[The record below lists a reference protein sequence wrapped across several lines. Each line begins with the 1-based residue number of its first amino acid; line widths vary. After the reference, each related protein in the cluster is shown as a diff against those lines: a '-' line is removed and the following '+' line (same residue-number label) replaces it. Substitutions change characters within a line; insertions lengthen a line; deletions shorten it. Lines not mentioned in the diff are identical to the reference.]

1 MQFHY
6 EITADDYV
14 ACQLLHWKLTLGRK
28 RRERILTWFL
38 FSFSLLG
45 VGWIERALSWAPVL
59 VSIVGAF
66 CIVSGFAALFPGRYL
81 RRAYSHAHLDGK
93 RFVADV
99 NGDGFELAEEFCN
112 WRVQWSAVHLK
123 GENERA
129 FILCSYG
136 TIFMF
141 GKKYLTAD
149 QQEELR
155 KLSGL
160 VAAKV

>member
-1 MQFHY
+1 M
-6 EITADDYV
+6 
-14 ACQLLHWKLTLGRK
+14 
-28 RRERILTWFL
+28 
-38 FSFSLLG
+38 
-45 VGWIERALSWAPVL
+45 
-59 VSIVGAF
+59 
-66 CIVSGFAALFPGRYL
+66 
-81 RRAYSHAHLDGK
+81 
-93 RFVADV
+93 